1 MPQMMKL
8 NGGMS
13 KLTDK
18 EKLELLNLR
27 KRLLAQR
34 EEIGKLLETVRELR
48 RELAETKGEKEPC

>member
-1 MPQMMKL
+1 MMKL

-27 KRLLAQR
+27 KRLQAQR

-48 RELAETKGEKEPC
+48 RELAASKGEKEPC